1 MIKYQRPRGTRDI
14 FGTELERIELINQKA
29 RNFFK
34 LNGFLEI
41 KTPTFESIELFVRS
55 IGEHTDIV
63 EKEMYTFEH
72 DKKLFVLRPEGT
84 ASVLRA
90 ILENNINLP
99 GRFLYVGWMFRKEKP
114 QKGRYREF
122 LQIGIEL
129 IGESAP
135 FYDAECINLA
145 RTFLNTVGAKNFFIE
160 LNSIGCSK
168 CRQEYK
174 KMLGAFL
181 KSKTDNLCVDCQRRF
196 EKNFLRIFDC
206 KNDKCQKIYDEA
218 PKITDNLC
226 PDCQAHYLKTKE
238 FLKKMEIEFTENKKL
253 VRGLDY
259 YTRTVFELK
268 LKGLGAQDT
277 IVAGGRYDL
286 LMKELGGNE
295 TPCIGWA
302 MGVER
307 MLLALPENMPEIKEN
322 KRFFIAVMGED
333 LFDDGLKL
341 RDIIINRGGIC
352 IIGNPLDKIKSQ
364 LKDANHYRA
373 DYVIIYGEDEAKKG
387 VYTIKNMLSGE
398 QKEISKK
405 DLDNYLNILMKL

>member
-1 MIKYQRPRGTRDI
+1 MTKYQRPRGTRDI
-14 FGTELERIELINQKA
+14 FGQELERIELINQKA

-99 GRFLYVGWMFRKEKP
+99 ARFLYVGWMFRKERP

-145 RTFLNTVGAKNFFIE
+145 RIFLNKVGATNFFIE
-160 LNSIGCSK
+160 LNSIGCPK

-174 KMLGAFL
+174 KILSDFL
-181 KSKTDNLCVDCQRRF
+181 KSKTDSLCVDCQRRF

-206 KNDKCQKIYDEA
+206 KNDNCQKIYDEA

-226 PDCQAHYLKTKE
+226 SDCQAHYLKTKD
-238 FLKKMEIEFTENKKL
+238 FLKKMEIGFNENKKL

-307 MLLALPENMPEIKEN
+307 MLLALPDNLPEIKEN
-322 KRFFIAVMGED
+322 KRFFIAVMGEG

-364 LKDANHYRA
+364 LKDANHYQA
-373 DYVIIYGEDEAKKG
+373 DYVIIYGEDEAKKEI
-387 VYTIKNMLSGE
+387 YTIKNMLSGE
-398 QKEISKK
+398 QKEIPKK
-405 DLDNYLNILMKL
+405 DLENHLNTIM